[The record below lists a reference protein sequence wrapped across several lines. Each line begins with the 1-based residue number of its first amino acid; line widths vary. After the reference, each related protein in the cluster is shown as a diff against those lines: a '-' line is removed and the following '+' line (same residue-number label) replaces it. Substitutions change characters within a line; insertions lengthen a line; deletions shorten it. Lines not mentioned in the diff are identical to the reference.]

1 MSDWRLTAE
10 SSVYREALRAT
21 ESIEEPALGFVKP
34 TEATQRA
41 TSTIIKQNNTI
52 IQLLVKIKEE
62 LEDCKDQIRELRR
75 AKAPEGSDTTDTT
88 EALEQIQNQLKNLR
102 LGPPST
108 SKRPTITGKFFVY
121 RDPKKI
127 YEEEKKKI
135 Q

>member
-62 LEDCKDQIRELRR
+62 FEDCKDQIRELKR
-75 AKAPEGSDTTDTT
+75 AKAPEGSDTTET
-88 EALEQIQNQLKNLR
+88 LEQIQNQLKNLS
-102 LGPPST
+102 LGPLSI

-121 RDPKKI
+121 LDPKKI
-127 YEEEKKKI
+127 YEEEKKKV